1 MPTSAKVSTILIGLS
16 MLLVFSY
23 PVFAQDQTT
32 RSATDTAAYKAT
44 SSAAYKKQLI
54 LNKGPLQENTEKQ
67 IETMKEKLAS
77 RAAVLKTR
85 LQTFRDKKKAEIAE
99 RVNINLNQKNQEQTA
114 QMQKHLDKMSEILN
128 KLEIK
133 VNKGTQDIKDPAAA
147 KTAITAARVTI
158 ATASAAVS
166 IQAQKDYTIQVTS
179 EARIKVDVK
188 TQRDKLHTDLV
199 AIRKTVI
206 DAKQSVANVIKVAK
220 SGKVIEKE
228 LKEGTAGGQQ

>member
-54 LNKGPLQENTEKQ
+54 LNKGPRQESLEKQ
-67 IETMKEKLAS
+67 IETVKEKLAT
-77 RAAVLKTR
+77 RAVALKTR

-114 QMQKHLDKMSEILN
+114 QMQKHLNTMSAILD
-128 KLEIK
+128 KLEARI
-133 VNKGTQDIKDPAAA
+133 NKAAPDIKDPLAA
-147 KTAITAARVTI
+147 KTAVVTARNTI
-158 ATASAAVS
+158 ASVSAVVS
-166 IQAQKDYTIQVTS
+166 AQVQKDYTIQVTS
-179 EARIKVDVK
+179 EAKIKSDVK
-188 TQRDKLHTDLV
+188 TQRDRLHTDLQT
-199 AIRKTVI
+199 ARKTVI
-206 DAKQSVANVIKVAK
+206 DAKQAVANVIKVAK

-228 LKEGTAGGQQ
+228 LKEGTASGQQ